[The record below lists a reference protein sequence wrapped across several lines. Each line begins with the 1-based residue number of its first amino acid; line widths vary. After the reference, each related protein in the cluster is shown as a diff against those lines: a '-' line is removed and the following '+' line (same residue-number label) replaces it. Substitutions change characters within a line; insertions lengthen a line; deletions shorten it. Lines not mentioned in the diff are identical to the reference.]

1 MSRRIV
7 LWRHGRTAWNELG
20 RVQGQTDIPL
30 DDLGREQAREAA
42 ARLASLDPCWI
53 VSSDL
58 SRATETAG
66 ALAAITG
73 LEVQLDP
80 RLREM
85 TFGIREGL
93 THAEAFEQH
102 PEEMRRFAEDPSLVL
117 PGAESYPQVGDRVA
131 AAIDEHC
138 ARVPPEGTG
147 VLVAHGAAM
156 RVCICRWLGFPP
168 ELWPRFSG
176 FSNCSWAVL
185 EDRRRGWCI
194 TEWNAGSLP
203 EPVLS
208 DEERD

>member
-1 MSRRIV
+1 MNRRIV
-7 LWRHGRTAWNELG
+7 LWRHGRTEWNELG

-30 DDLGREQAREAA
+30 DDTGRAQAREAA

-58 SRATETAG
+58 SRATQTAA
-66 ALAAITG
+66 ALAAVTG
-73 LEVQLDP
+73 LEVEVDV

-85 TFGIREGL
+85 AFGIREGL
-93 THAEAFEQH
+93 TSAQALGRH
-102 PEEMRRFAEDPSLVL
+102 PEQMRRFADDPSLVL
-117 PGAESYPQVGDRVA
+117 AGAESYAQVGERVA
-131 AAIDEHC
+131 AAIDEAA
-138 ARVPPEGTG
+138 ARVPVGCTG
-147 VLVAHGAAM
+147 VLVAHGAAL
-156 RVCICRWLGFPP
+156 RVGICQWLGFPS

-185 EDRRRGWCI
+185 EERRRGWCI

-208 DEERD
+208 DEERE